1 MTRRKG
7 FTLVELL
14 VVIGIIA
21 VQIAILMPALSAA
34 RAQALTVQCSSNIR
48 QIGQALEMYYV
59 ENKGYVPKPNYSPQV
74 PFPVALSRIYW
85 WDQLAKYMAIP
96 KDWYGFPDK
105 YLIDKRPFDGTV
117 LSCPVRSGDATKLSY
132 HVNRLHTNWDGGS
145 PVPNM
150 FENREYRGAWDM
162 TKITMYKRPGDT
174 MYLTEQWSV
183 STYPQV
189 SAITQMYAPAEIKK
203 LPPWST
209 NSAFWAMPESR
220 HNRGKVLNFLFLD
233 GSVKTL
239 RADTLYYEYQMHTQN
254 SWFWRGQ
261 KWPRN

>member
-1 MTRRKG
+1 MRQRKG

-21 VQIAILMPALSAA
+21 ILVALLLPSLQTA
-34 RAQALTVQCSSNIR
+34 RQHALTVQCSSNIR
-48 QIGQALEMYYV
+48 QIGQALQMYIN

-85 WDQLAKYMAIP
+85 WDQLAVYMAIP
-96 KDWYGFPDK
+96 KDWYGYPQK

-132 HVNRLHTNWDGGS
+132 HVNRLHTNWDGT
-145 PVPNM
+145 NM
-150 FENREYRGAWDM
+150 YTNTVYGGAWDM
-162 TKITMYKRPGDT
+162 TKITQYKRPGET

-189 SAITQMYAPAEIKK
+189 SAITQMYAPAEIQK

-220 HNRGKVLNFLFLD
+220 HNRGKVLNFMFLD

-239 RADTLYYEYQMHTQN
+239 RADTLHYDYHMESQN

-261 KWPRN
+261 KWPRS

>member
-1 MTRRKG
+1 MKRRA

-21 VQIAILMPALSAA
+21 VLIAILLPALTAA
-34 RAQALTVQCSSNIR
+34 RQQAMTVQCTSNIR
-48 QIGQALEMYYV
+48 QIGQALQMYFV
-59 ENKGYVPKPNYSPQV
+59 ENNGYVPKPNYSEQPN
-74 PFPVALSRIYW
+74 PPGPASRIYW
-85 WDQLAKYMAIP
+85 HDQLAKYMGIP

-105 YLIDKRPFDGTV
+105 FLLDKRPWDGTV
-117 LSCPVRSGDATKLSY
+117 LSCPVRHGDPTKISY
-132 HVNRLHTNWDGGS
+132 HVNRLHTNWD
-145 PVPNM
+145 PVNM
-150 FENREYRGAWDM
+150 YTNTTYRGAWDL
-162 TKITMYKRPGDT
+162 TKITQYKRPGDT
-174 MYLTEQWSV
+174 MYLCEQWSQ
-183 STYPQV
+183 STFPQV
-189 SAITQMYAPAEIKK
+189 SAITQLYAANEIKK

-220 HNRGKVLNFLFLD
+220 HNRGKVANFLFLD

-239 RADTLYYEYQMHTQN
+239 RADQLHYDYHMETLN